1 MGPGGAIGPYRGCR
15 ARWGYRASEGFWG
28 LRGAMEPESGA
39 RGEGLRAQGGA
50 MGP

>member
-28 LRGAMEPESGA
+28 LRGAVGA
-39 RGEGLRAQGGA
+39 QVGLWSPSQGQGERG
-50 MGP
+50 